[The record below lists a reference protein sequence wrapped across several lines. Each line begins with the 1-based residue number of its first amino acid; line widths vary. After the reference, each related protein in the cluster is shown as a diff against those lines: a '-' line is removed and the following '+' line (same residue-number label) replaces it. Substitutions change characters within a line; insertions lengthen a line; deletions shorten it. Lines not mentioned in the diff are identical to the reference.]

1 MTDRGGVPGP
11 LNLGKGEGLWI
22 FGLHR
27 GTNGLAEDLRSE
39 TFFLLKL
46 FSAIFFQ
53 FFSSFFFWWQQ
64 ADFERRS
71 VPKCHENQ
79 WFD

>member
-1 MTDRGGVPGP
+1 MGP
-11 LNLGKGEGLWI
+11 RENLNGAKGEGLWI

-46 FSAIFFQ
+46 FSLYFSNFFQ
-53 FFSSFFFWWQQ
+53 LFFWWQQ

>member
-1 MTDRGGVPGP
+1 M
-11 LNLGKGEGLWI
+11 NWYKGEGLWI

-46 FSAIFFQ
+46 FFAIFFQ
-53 FFSSFFFWWQQ
+53 FFPAFFLV
-64 ADFERRS
+64 AAS
-71 VPKCHENQ
+71 
-79 WFD
+79 